1 MNYSVEANLLGA
13 MFFFGGNPE
22 SAAIHLDEA
31 ATALSTDDFAEE
43 FPRKVFTALVRM
55 RKAAK
60 PLDLC
65 GLVAELEIMGE
76 TSEQAVLMADATIIE
91 SAPLP
96 DVPGYVRRVKELSR
110 SRKLERTIGLA
121 NERLSEG
128 QSVTEVKADLVF
140 DIETIESDKQS
151 NDDQM
156 LCDVAMPVLNA
167 LADRAAGDYSK
178 RGLQT
183 GVEDLDVTT
192 TGINAGELWVVGAM
206 PGRGKTAFAIQVA
219 LNVAGQGFPVYF
231 ISLEMSAE
239 EIFRRNLKTQFGPSV
254 IDRSDKFAKAALE
267 YAADL
272 RTIPLH
278 INDSSSMEISELT
291 AHARIKIARYGISLV
306 VVDYLQLIR
315 GAGRDRRD
323 RVGDATD
330 ALRRLAKDTG
340 VPVLAL
346 SQLRRPERLNDRPS
360 MIDLKESGDIEAH
373 AHVVLLLY
381 GPVDDRGAPTGE
393 DDIIIGKQREGPT
406 GSVPVFFERSRGKFH
421 RREMRG

>member
-13 MFFFGGNPE
+13 MFFYDGDPK
-22 SAAIHLDEA
+22 SAIHVDEA
-31 ATALSTDDFAEE
+31 ATALTADDFAEE

-55 RKAAK
+55 RKAGK
-60 PLDLC
+60 SLDLC
-65 GLVAELEIMGE
+65 GLVSELEIMGE
-76 TSEQAVLMADATIIE
+76 NSEQAVVMATATIIE
-91 SAPLP
+91 SCPLP
-96 DVPGYVRRVKELSR
+96 DVAGYIRRVKELSR
-110 SRKLERTIGLA
+110 ARKLERTIGLA

-128 QSVTEVKADLVF
+128 QSVSEVKADLVF
-140 DIETIESDKQS
+140 DIETIESDQQS
-151 NDDQM
+151 QDDQ
-156 LCDVAMPVLNA
+156 LLADVAMPVLNA
-167 LADRAAGDYSK
+167 LADRAAGDHSK

-183 GVEDLDVTT
+183 SIEDLDMTT

-219 LNVAGQGFPVYF
+219 LNVAGHGFPVYF
-231 ISLEMSAE
+231 ISLEMSTE
-239 EIFRRNLKTQFGPSV
+239 EIFRRTLKTEFGPQV
-254 IDRSDKFAKAALE
+254 VDRADKFKTLE

-291 AHARIKIARYGISLV
+291 AHARIKIARDGINLV
-306 VVDYLQLIR
+306 IVDYLQLIR
-315 GAGRDRRD
+315 GAGRDRRE

-340 VPVLAL
+340 VPVMAL
-346 SQLRRPERLNDRPS
+346 SQLRRPEKLNDRPS

-406 GSVPVFFERSRGKFH
+406 GSVPVYFERSRGKFH
-421 RREMRG
+421 RRETHA